1 MLLDQKF
8 VRNGR
13 LYRQDAQGNL
23 YVWIPSNATGLGELG
38 GLWKK
43 IKSIHKRI
51 TKTVKRVIKA
61 PIKLHQKV
69 QKAILKSKFGRTLVT
84 GAGAVFAPFT
94 GGASLAAAQAL
105 TRYGKARYVQGL
117 SRSDALKKGATGAAV
132 GYVAGVGLV
141 YGAGAIGVG
150 PASVA
155 GRSASFLTPF
165 GTAAAPIVS
174 AASPAAQTFSYAGYS
189 VPGASTA
196 GIAKA
201 AAAAPSFLTKVGAF
215 LTTAA
220 KTAGTV
226 LPLIQAAGGPK
237 GGGTQEFD
245 TAMTAAGMPY
255 SGGYSEEYGGGG
267 SGGGGGGPNMPPEI
281 DPETGEPIQQPGISP
296 AMLGVAAAGL
306 LLFTT
311 MGGGRRSRN
320 RKRKG
325 RK

>member
-23 YVWIPSNATGLGELG
+23 YVWTPSNATGLGELG
-38 GLWKK
+38 GFWKK
-43 IKSIHKRI
+43 IKNIHKKI
-51 TKTVKRVIKA
+51 TKKIIKVIKA

-69 QKAILKSKFGRTLVT
+69 QKAVLKSKFGRTFVT
-84 GAGAVFAPFT
+84 AAGAVFAPFT

-141 YGAGAIGVG
+141 YGAGAVGVG
-150 PASVA
+150 PASIA

-196 GIAKA
+196 GVVK
-201 AAAAPSFLTKVGAF
+201 AAAAPSFLTKIGAI
-215 LTTAA
+215 LGTAA
-220 KTAGTV
+220 KTAGAV
-226 LPLIQAAGGPK
+226 LPLIQAAGAK
-237 GGGTQEFD
+237 GGPPQEFD
-245 TAMTAAGMPY
+245 SSMMAAGVPY

-267 SGGGGGGPNMPPEI
+267 GGSGGGGGNMPPEI

-311 MGGGRRSRN
+311 MGGGRRP
-320 RKRKG
+320 RKRSKRRG
-325 RK
+325 

>member
-1 MLLDQKF
+1 
-8 VRNGR
+8 
-13 LYRQDAQGNL
+13 
-23 YVWIPSNATGLGELG
+23 
-38 GLWKK
+38 
-43 IKSIHKRI
+43 
-51 TKTVKRVIKA
+51 
-61 PIKLHQKV
+61 
-69 QKAILKSKFGRTLVT
+69 LKSKFGRTLVT

-117 SRSDALKKGATGAAV
+117 SRSAAFKKGATGAAI

-141 YGAGAIGVG
+141 YGAGAVGVG
-150 PASVA
+150 PASIA

-165 GTAAAPIVS
+165 GTAAAPIAS
-174 AASPAAQTFSYAGYS
+174 AASPAAQSFSYASYS
-189 VPGASTA
+189 VPGGASTA

-201 AAAAPSFLTKVGAF
+201 AAAAPSFFTKVGAF

-220 KTAGTV
+220 KTASAV
-226 LPLIQAAGGPK
+226 MPLIQAAGVK
-237 GGGTQEFD
+237 GGPTQEFD

-255 SGGYSEEYGGGG
+255 AGAYPEEYGGG
-267 SGGGGGGPNMPPEI
+267 SGGGGGGPNMPAEI
-281 DPETGEPIQQPGISP
+281 DPETGEPVERPGISP

-320 RKRKG
+320 RNRKG